1 MDADKKID
9 YRNKWQ
15 KENQERII
23 LMVKKGKKECI
34 RSHAEAKGMSLNAYI
49 NELIEKDM
57 QK

>member
-1 MDADKKID
+1 MDEKKLD

-23 LMVKKGKKECI
+23 LMVKKGEKDAI
-34 RSHAEAKGMSLNAYI
+34 RTRAAEQGKSLNAYI
-49 NELIEKDM
+49 SDLIEKDM